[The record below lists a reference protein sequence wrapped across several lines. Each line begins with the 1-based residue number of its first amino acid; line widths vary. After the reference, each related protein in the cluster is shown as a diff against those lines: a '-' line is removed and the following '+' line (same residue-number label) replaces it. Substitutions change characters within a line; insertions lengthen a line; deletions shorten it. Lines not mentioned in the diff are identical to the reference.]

1 MHKVAVLDKIF
12 LLKSLCLCSK
22 ICLFR
27 HDICFPELRNLPT
40 YSVITDMLLSGG
52 ANGYHWRKIKHIFTE
67 SDCCT
72 VRCDAIACVGS
83 FHLLKQWRQQVLQKR
98 WHKYN
103 ILITVTPR
111 KLVIHVFPFPWRSN
125 TRQNYAYKSFTEL
138 FRRTTAHNETS
149 TTKNMFINFSFMRSL
164 MF

>member
-1 MHKVAVLDKIF
+1 MQNSRNSMHVCSLTHTWLTYRHTFENNCQFFFTHTRLPHEMHKVAVLDKIF

-40 YSVITDMLLSGG
+40 YSAITDMLLSGG

-111 KLVIHVFPFPWRSN
+111 KLVIHVFPFP
-125 TRQNYAYKSFTEL
+125 
-138 FRRTTAHNETS
+138 
-149 TTKNMFINFSFMRSL
+149 
-164 MF
+164 